1 MSTSTTEVIDVET
14 DAAPPIDVD
23 AEVSNGKPTRRI
35 KNLRKAADVE
45 PPEADAA
52 ISDSPVSEPKEAKPT
67 YESEPDAREP
77 REARKMGASAELKK
91 LTNQED
97 MGLRQLVESFG
108 ADGAYKI
115 GIARRD
121 PTEVQDPATGKLVT
135 TGGHL
140 ATVEELID
148 EDWLL
153 KRYGGGTYALTFKSK
168 DQRGSFVTRTHRTV
182 KIAGEPNLS
191 AMPRSI
197 APQSAMAPAGP
208 PPENEKLVT
217 KAFDLMASQIAEER
231 RRADHAPK
239 DTGESALVRVL
250 ESQIAAQARQMDALR
265 AELREMANK
274 PAAAPSAGD
283 QMKDKLLDK
292 LIDQDSARLQSVR
305 MQYESELRQVKEIAA
320 ANEQRLRDSFER
332 EREQIRTA
340 QERELSRLTQSH
352 ELMMATIRASY
363 ESTHT
368 ATKSSHE
375 TNLKITE
382 SEVRKLERDN
392 DSLRAEVKELK
403 ARKDKGILEQVAEM
417 EKIKEAFG
425 LDGDN
430 DKTTADKIIELATN
444 PEAISAVAG
453 MFQKKEA
460 AAPVAPP
467 APQQPQIFVGPGGKR
482 FAVDPNS
489 GQLIPLKR
497 RVRQVAQHATEPA
510 AEAAATEDLDIE
522 SQPAAQ
528 PVEPT
533 VPEVAPE
540 DLAKLIAYF
549 EGSYN
554 GGQEPEIVAQSIR
567 SRMPEDVLGYLRDRM
582 AEHGPAQG
590 VDVFLAKVAKLPS
603 TSPLS
608 NQAGRNWV
616 RKLCKALVGE

>member
-1 MSTSTTEVIDVET
+1 MSTEVQIESEET
-14 DAAPPIDVD
+14 LPPPIDVD
-23 AEVSNGKPTRRI
+23 TEVNGKAPRRI
-35 KNLRKAADVE
+35 KNLRKVSDVE
-45 PPEADAA
+45 PAETTPDDEPAKAA
-52 ISDSPVSEPKEAKPT
+52 PAPVR
-67 YESEPDAREP
+67 ESEDRET
-77 REARKMGASAELKK
+77 RKLGGSSELKK
-91 LTNQED
+91 LANQED

-115 GIARRD
+115 AIARRD

-140 ATVEELID
+140 TTVEEVID

-182 KIAGEPNLS
+182 KIAGEPNLT
-191 AMPRSI
+191 ALPRSAVQI
-197 APQSAMAPAGP
+197 VGGAVVAGP

-217 KAFDLMASQIAEER
+217 KAFDMMASQIAEER
-231 RRADHAPK
+231 RRADHQPK

-250 ESQIAAQARQMDALR
+250 ETQLAAQGRQMDALR
-265 AELREMANK
+265 AEMREMANK
-274 PAAAPSAGD
+274 PAPSQSAGD

-332 EREQIRTA
+332 EREQMRTS
-340 QERELSRLTQSH
+340 QERELARLTQSH
-352 ELMMATIRASY
+352 DLMMATIRASY
-363 ESTHT
+363 DSTNT

-392 DSLRAEVKELK
+392 DALRVEVKELK
-403 ARKDKGILEQVAEM
+403 AKKDKSLIEQVTEI
-417 EKIKEAFG
+417 EKVKEALG

-430 DKTTADKIIELATN
+430 DKTTADKLIELATN

-453 MFQKKEA
+453 MFTKKEA
-460 AAPVAPP
+460 PAAPVQQQAP
-467 APQQPQIFVGPGGKR
+467 AQPQIFVGPGGKR

-497 RVRQVAQHATEPA
+497 RVRQVAQQTSAAEPA
-510 AEAAATEDLDIE
+510 AEGTTEDLDIE
-522 SQPAAQ
+522 QPPAQQAA
-528 PVEPT
+528 EPT

-540 DLAKLIAYF
+540 DLERLIAYF
-549 EGSYN
+549 EGAYN
-554 GGQEPEIVAQSIR
+554 GGQEPEIVAQSVR
-567 SRMPEDVLGYLRDRM
+567 SRLPEDVLGYLRDRM
-582 AEHGPAQG
+582 AEHGTAQG